1 MSSQPQLQ
9 EAEVPD
15 LEPDELPRRAFFGYD
30 RSTVVDL
37 LDTMSARIRTL
48 VQERAE
54 GDRRIAELEAELK
67 RNQESQQ
74 LIGETLI
81 AAREEAKTIREDSR
95 RSAAKVLHS
104 AEKRARRIVAA
115 AERTAASKAKES
127 VIAAFRERRALID
140 AARQERQT
148 LLDEAA
154 SARAFVEETHE
165 QLSDFLMAA
174 VKWYEQAR
182 PSTEL
187 KPSSEIEGSVQ
198 NGTNP
203 DSPANERSSI
213 PSA

>member
-1 MSSQPQLQ
+1 MSSQPQSQLQ
-9 EAEVPD
+9 EVPD
-15 LEPDELPRRAFFGYD
+15 LEPDQLPRRAFFGYD

-37 LDTMSARIRTL
+37 LSTMSERIRTL

-54 GDRRIAELEAELK
+54 RDRRIAELELEIK
-67 RNQESQQ
+67 RNQQSPQ

-104 AEKRARRIVAA
+104 AEKRARRIVAD
-115 AERTAASKAKES
+115 AERTAAAKAKDS
-127 VIAAFRERRALID
+127 AIAAFRERQALID

-148 LLDEAA
+148 LLDEAGR
-154 SARAFVEETHE
+154 ARAFVEETHE

-182 PSTEL
+182 PSTDL
-187 KPSSEIEGSVQ
+187 TSSETEASVQ
-198 NGTNP
+198 NGGNP
-203 DSPANERSSI
+203 DSPANERSSV

>member
-1 MSSQPQLQ
+1 MSSQPQSQLQ
-9 EAEVPD
+9 EVPD
-15 LEPDELPRRAFFGYD
+15 LEPDQLPRRAFFGYD

-37 LDTMSARIRTL
+37 LSTMSERIRTL

-54 GDRRIAELEAELK
+54 RDRRIAELELEIK
-67 RNQESQQ
+67 RNQQSPQ

-104 AEKRARRIVAA
+104 AEKRARRIVAD
-115 AERTAASKAKES
+115 AERAAAAKAKDS
-127 VIAAFRERRALID
+127 AIAAFRERQALID

-148 LLDEAA
+148 LLDEAGR
-154 SARAFVEETHE
+154 ARAFVEETHE

-182 PSTEL
+182 PSTDL
-187 KPSSEIEGSVQ
+187 TSSETEASVQ
-198 NGTNP
+198 NGVNP

>member
-1 MSSQPQLQ
+1 MSSQPQPQLQ
-9 EAEVPD
+9 EVPD
-15 LEPDELPRRAFFGYD
+15 LEPDQLPRRAFFGYD

-37 LDTMSARIRTL
+37 LSTMSERIRTL
-48 VQERAE
+48 VHERAE
-54 GDRRIAELEAELK
+54 RDRRIAELELELE

-104 AEKRARRIVAA
+104 AEKRARRIVAD

-127 VIAAFRERRALID
+127 MIATFRERRALID
-140 AARQERQT
+140 TARQERQT
-148 LLDEAA
+148 LLDEAGR
-154 SARAFVEETHE
+154 ARAFVEEAHE
-165 QLSDFLMAA
+165 HLSDFLIAA
-174 VKWYEQAR
+174 VRWYEQAK

-187 KPSSEIEGSVQ
+187 KSSSEIEAGVQ
-198 NGTNP
+198 NGGNP
-203 DSPANERSSI
+203 DGPANERSSI